1 MRRCIFAEVTKIYAV
16 MYYTPNLFTY
26 NQPGTASRKPYRG
39 TPSRPEIFYTDRV
52 YARLTMAGRTVA
64 EFTRDRV
71 TNFSALLA
79 MLRALVPG
87 CRGLARLTVRNM
99 TRGWSLERPL
109 MLYPDEGAASS
120 RSSDAS
126 RYLSH

>member
-1 MRRCIFAEVTKIYAV
+1 
-16 MYYTPNLFTY
+16 
-26 NQPGTASRKPYRG
+26 
-39 TPSRPEIFYTDRV
+39 
-52 YARLTMAGRTVA
+52 MAGRTVA